1 MADIKISELTQAE
14 SLSLSDLMESAVP
27 YNGGF
32 LSRRMSIAQLANY
45 LENYVQHTALSTG
58 AKSIIGA
65 INEIVGDLD
74 DYYTKSETYS
84 KTKIDE
90 LIAGVSGLHFLVV
103 QTLPVSD
110 IDPNTI
116 YLVPKQDVG
125 TQDIYDEFI
134 YIVEEAPTPSH
145 WEKIGTTEIDLSDY
159 VTDTELETILNDYVT
174 TSGLNTIL
182 ASYATTSAMTTALSA
197 KVDKVSGKGLST
209 NDYTTAEKTK
219 LNGIESG
226 AEVNVQSDWNA
237 TSGDAF
243 IKNKPTIPTVTD
255 NKVKQTATTTNA
267 YYRVLLSKSASDAEE
282 TDGVL
287 KNSSLYYNPYDREL
301 STIKLCADSAFI
313 PQLKVTELVTSQYY
327 FRKTS
332 NQMVAMLDS
341 NPSSTTSNPAF
352 VYMPASSGTLALTD
366 DIPTVSTG
374 SVFGSLSFDGTDK
387 IINLGTNTIQAGLD
401 ANDLT
406 TPAVYYITTA
416 TNPANMPSAFANGF
430 LIVLRYSA
438 NVIKQIALRQGTID
452 SNDHMVYFRSYII
465 SGWSKWHQLFVGE
478 HIGGVENSNTAS
490 RAYAVNELMNRNGG
504 IYRVTQAIASGG
516 AITNNTNVVATTIS
530 AEIKAIR
537 DALNI

>member
-159 VTDTELETILNDYVT
+159 VTDTE
-174 TSGLNTIL
+174 
-182 ASYATTSAMTTALSA
+182 
-197 KVDKVSGKGLST
+197 VSGR
-209 NDYTTAEKTK
+209 
-219 LNGIESG
+219 I
-226 AEVNVQSDWNA
+226 
-237 TSGDAF
+237 
-243 IKNKPTIPTVTD
+243 
-255 NKVKQTATTTNA
+255 
-267 YYRVLLSKSASDAEE
+267 
-282 TDGVL
+282 
-287 KNSSLYYNPYDREL
+287 
-301 STIKLCADSAFI
+301 
-313 PQLKVTELVTSQYY
+313 
-327 FRKTS
+327 
-332 NQMVAMLDS
+332 
-341 NPSSTTSNPAF
+341 
-352 VYMPASSGTLALTD
+352 
-366 DIPTVSTG
+366 
-374 SVFGSLSFDGTDK
+374 
-387 IINLGTNTIQAGLD
+387 
-401 ANDLT
+401 
-406 TPAVYYITTA
+406 
-416 TNPANMPSAFANGF
+416 
-430 LIVLRYSA
+430 
-438 NVIKQIALRQGTID
+438 
-452 SNDHMVYFRSYII
+452 
-465 SGWSKWHQLFVGE
+465 
-478 HIGGVENSNTAS
+478 
-490 RAYAVNELMNRNGG
+490 
-504 IYRVTQAIASGG
+504 
-516 AITNNTNVVATTIS
+516 
-530 AEIKAIR
+530 
-537 DALNI
+537 